1 MKLKVLKNHH
11 WPPDWDFVANDT
23 KNLAQKESRVRL
35 PDQSWQRK
43 LIWLPLEPVSKGSWP
58 HYALCLLW
66 KSSGSTAYSALK
78 GPGLQSQLVGS
89 GLQGTE
95 EPTDSGEN
103 IKGIYHPAEQS
114 VWKQGQFRNG
124 SKISTEPLRP
134 QILCI
139 FLFVLLRPW
148 VLSSGFFLGD
158 DKMAASVPANSVFTE
173 SLQNADERQIFH
185 ASLFI
190 LEEDLSQN
198 VLVEWPSGP

>member
-1 MKLKVLKNHH
+1 MKQELHK
-11 WPPDWDFVANDT
+11 
-23 KNLAQKESRVRL
+23 
-35 PDQSWQRK
+35 
-43 LIWLPLEPVSKGSWP
+43 
-58 HYALCLLW
+58 
-66 KSSGSTAYSALK
+66 
-78 GPGLQSQLVGS
+78 
-89 GLQGTE
+89 GTE
-95 EPTDSGEN
+95 
-103 IKGIYHPAEQS
+103 A
-114 VWKQGQFRNG
+114 
-124 SKISTEPLRP
+124 